1 MCDAVVVGKE
11 TREDLFFKV
20 EEVVGVPAE
29 SLLAGGVLHDG
40 VGAVGG
46 HRSDAVLRVRE
57 VRANL
62 ELKSKNIFLW
72 FRIGKPEVLS
82 AQCNHIQP
90 HLNNLNQIL

>member
-62 ELKSKNIFLW
+62 ELKSKNIFL
-72 FRIGKPEVLS
+72 
-82 AQCNHIQP
+82 
-90 HLNNLNQIL
+90 